1 MQNFDFNS
9 VEETKQPLS
18 EQGECENPPDRTIRR
33 KSSRHS
39 ILPCVRPDSICQS
52 SGNNIV
58 GLPIL
63 PSSLAISPPTDPPE
77 KADDGESMRLSDGC
91 ANSIDIVE
99 RYHREIDDWDALLRR
114 FENKLSDTTTSVS
127 RLQSPQWVQEDR
139 VVSRYS
145 EVLLPICEDGEN
157 YTNKALII
165 RENLQKLHKQ
175 VIFDLTCLPDLLER
189 QNGFIKAMRQS
200 VLLDCS
206 LMRTTLGANFRTVD
220 SVVEDFL
227 SVE

>member
-9 VEETKQPLS
+9 VEETEQPLS
-18 EQGECENPPDRTIRR
+18 EQGECENPPDRAIRR
-33 KSSRHS
+33 KSSRRS
-39 ILPCVRPDSICQS
+39 ILPCVRPVDSIYQS
-52 SGNNIV
+52 SESNTI

-63 PSSLAISPPTDPPE
+63 PSSLTGPADPPE
-77 KADDGESMRLSDGC
+77 KADGCKSVRLSDGC

-99 RYHREIDDWDALLRR
+99 RYHREIDDWNALLRR

-139 VVSRYS
+139 IVSRYS

-157 YTNKALII
+157 YTNKTLII
-165 RENLQKLHKQ
+165 RENLQELHKQ
-175 VIFDLTCLPDLLER
+175 AIFDLTCLPDLLER
-189 QNGFIKAMRQS
+189 QNGFLKAMRQS

-206 LMRTTLGANFRTVD
+206 LVRMTLGAHFQTAD